1 MGIWGSVLHRTNNN
15 PIPAALG
22 CLVLLL
28 ALLPTTVPASDSE
41 ALRGVVEELE
51 TGFNPRGV
59 ENTDAIVGLYAE
71 RNNRFLWFGAGP
83 LASARD
89 ALLQELLVS
98 SGHGFNPAR
107 YHYQALADA
116 ALSEAEL
123 EVLYTDALLSQI
135 RHRAGG
141 VMNGQEVEWDIPA
154 PPVDTGLVLQGMLDD
169 PATFPRQLRD
179 LWPRHPDYWAL
190 VARRAE
196 ISAQPDTRTATIP
209 DGPLLRL
216 GDEGARVQQLQ
227 LRLLGPG
234 EYSGVFDEE
243 LRAAVRELQRTAG
256 LEPDGIVGPATL
268 EVLNATRHSW
278 IDRLDA
284 NLERWR
290 WLPRQIPDTF
300 IRVNIAAFNLRAVEN
315 GRPALDMD
323 VIVGRPYRQTPVFT
337 ETLKY
342 LVFYPY
348 WNVPNSIAK
357 KDKLPLLR
365 RDPEPMALS
374 GFQARM
380 AGNDSFVPVDALD
393 WQTVRPGT
401 FLLRQLP
408 GEGNALGRVKFM
420 LPNPYDVYLHD
431 TPDKGLFG
439 RSERVFSSGCIR
451 VAQPVALAQWVLR
464 LDGNPRLPD
473 VERLYRRG
481 PTTTVYLRHPI
492 PVVVVYF
499 TAFVDQ
505 GRVVFRRDIYDRDA
519 GIVRELRAGSKTGSE
534 EPHHQGG
541 DAQEG
546 EEARHV
552 GDGGQDDG

>member
-59 ENTDAIVGLYAE
+59 ENTDDIVGLYAE

-473 VERLYRRG
+473 VQRLFERG
-481 PTTTVYLRHPI
+481 PTTTVYLRHPV

-499 TAFVDQ
+499 TAFVDE
-505 GRVVFRRDIYDRDA
+505 GRVVFRRDIYDRDP

-534 EPHHQGG
+534 
-541 DAQEG
+541 
-546 EEARHV
+546 
-552 GDGGQDDG
+552 

>member
-1 MGIWGSVLHRTNNN
+1 MA
-15 PIPAALG
+15 AALG

-28 ALLPTTVPASDSE
+28 LVLLPVPSVAVDSE
-41 ALRGVVEELE
+41 ALRGVLEELE
-51 TGFNPRGV
+51 TGYNPRGV
-59 ENTDAIVGLYAE
+59 ENADAIVRLYAE
-71 RNNRFLWFGAGP
+71 RNNRFLWFGEGP
-83 LASARD
+83 LAAARD
-89 ALLQELLVS
+89 VMLQEILVS
-98 SGHGFNPAR
+98 GGHGFNPAR
-107 YHYQALADA
+107 YHYRELADGA
-116 ALSEAEL
+116 PGEPEL
-123 EVLYTDALLSQI
+123 ELLYTDALLSQI

-141 VMNGQEVEWDIPA
+141 VMDRQEVEWDIPA
-154 PPVDTGLVLQGMLDD
+154 TQVDTGLVLQGMLDD
-169 PATFPRQLRD
+169 PASFPQQLRE

-196 ISAQPDTRTATIP
+196 ISAQPDTRTEKIP

-216 GDEGARVQQLQ
+216 GNEGPRVAQLQ
-227 LRLLGPG
+227 RRLLGPG
-234 EYSGVFDEE
+234 EHTGVFDQN
-243 LRAAVRELQRTAG
+243 LRSAVRELQRSAG
-256 LEPDGIVGPATL
+256 LDPDGIVGPATL
-268 EVLNATRHSW
+268 EVLNATRYSW

-337 ETLKY
+337 ETMKY
-342 LVFYPY
+342 LVFHPY
-348 WNVPNSIAK
+348 WNVPNSIAR

-380 AGNDSFVPVDALD
+380 AGSETFVPVDTID
-393 WQTVRPGT
+393 WQEVRPGT

-473 VERLYRRG
+473 VQRLFEHG
-481 PTTTVYLRHPI
+481 PTTTVYLRHPV

-499 TAFVDQ
+499 TAFVDE

-519 GIVRELRAGSKTGSE
+519 GIVRELRAAAPAASSLQ
-534 EPHHQGG
+534 EPYHQGG

-546 EEARHV
+546 KEARHV